1 MEETMEQANKGL
13 GEQVQHSGF
22 VAVIGRP
29 SSGKSTFLNT
39 LCGIKVSIVSPVP
52 QTTRECIRAIYNGS
66 DVHIV
71 FLDTPGI
78 HQSIREYNKRLSDVA
93 LDAVKDADA
102 ILCLHDVSRAIGEED
117 DHIFGWLGDYA
128 AKTIVVCNK
137 LDLSD
142 ADKMVERVHEVEA
155 RITPRDILSV
165 SAFKKDDVLR
175 VVEAL
180 KPLLG
185 QGPRYYPD
193 DYYTDQT
200 QEFRIAEIIREKIFL
215 KMRDE
220 IPHASCV
227 LVDKVDYNERSE
239 SVRIEAT
246 IYVEAQSQK
255 GMIIGAKGVMIKE
268 IGMMARRDLEDIF
281 GYPVHLFLNADVKHG
296 WRKDTKFLQL
306 LDRQYQR
313 H

>member
-1 MEETMEQANKGL
+1 
-13 GEQVQHSGF
+13 
-22 VAVIGRP
+22 
-29 SSGKSTFLNT
+29 
-39 LCGIKVSIVSPVP
+39 
-52 QTTRECIRAIYNGS
+52 
-66 DVHIV
+66 
-71 FLDTPGI
+71 
-78 HQSIREYNKRLSDVA
+78 
-93 LDAVKDADA
+93 
-102 ILCLHDVSRAIGEED
+102 
-117 DHIFGWLGDYA
+117 
-128 AKTIVVCNK
+128 VCNK

-142 ADKMVERVHEVEA
+142 PVKIDERVRDVQEL
-155 RITPRDILSV
+155 ITPRDILTI

-175 VVEAL
+175 VVESL

-220 IPHASCV
+220 IPHATCV
-227 LVDKVDYNERSE
+227 LVDKVDFDERSE

-255 GMIIGAKGVMIKE
+255 GMIIGAKGAMIKE
-268 IGMMARRDLEDIF
+268 IGILARRDLEEIF

-296 WRKDTKFLQL
+296 WRKDAQFLQR
-306 LDRQYQR
+306 LDKQYQR